1 MNAREFRTRHPNW
14 YGEFFRRIN
23 TDEDYPRWF
32 IELRSTIN
40 THFLHDQR
48 LVDSYRDVEVPNSP
62 TRRLQT
68 RRSQATVEILKIEEH
83 ARKLKEE
90 IEDAMTRLNNRPRKT
105 LEY

>member
-1 MNAREFRTRHPNW
+1 MEA
-14 YGEFFRRIN
+14 
-23 TDEDYPRWF
+23 
-32 IELRSTIN
+32 
-40 THFLHDQR
+40 
-48 LVDSYRDVEVPNSP
+48 PNSP

-90 IEDAMTRLNNRPRKT
+90 IEDAMTRLSNRPRKT